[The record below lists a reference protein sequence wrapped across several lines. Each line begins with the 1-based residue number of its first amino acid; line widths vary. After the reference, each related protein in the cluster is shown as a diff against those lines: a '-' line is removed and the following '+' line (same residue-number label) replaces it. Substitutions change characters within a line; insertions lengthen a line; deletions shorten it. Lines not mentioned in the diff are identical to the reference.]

1 MPVNTLMKNDDN
13 EQIDRGNINKI
24 LNRKASQIMWDKKL
38 FIGEFGLQGA
48 AKDT

>member
-1 MPVNTLMKNDDN
+1 
-13 EQIDRGNINKI
+13 

-48 AKDT
+48 AKDTWNFDI